1 MEINGYSTAKT
12 EIRTP
17 DPGSRAKCVVRL
29 HQLSRD
35 DRHCHSPR
43 DATPMR
49 HTSRLNSR
57 TPTAASHRVGSLL
70 PAIAVALVAVLGG
83 TALVLDRLWL
93 HTSQVELQTTA
104 EAAAL
109 AAGRALASDD
119 LLRDEFQPEAFL
131 MKARLAA
138 ARIALENS
146 VAGESLILNTDA
158 DGDVRFGRLATDETT
173 GETLFLETNSHPTAV
188 AVHARRTQDRDAPV
202 RLPIQSL
209 ISPSNADVVA
219 IAEATL
225 DNRVVGLRPVDDL
238 PLPTL
243 PLAILSET
251 AAAAEKPKQ
260 LSKQPHNPSADSAQ
274 ENAQVAPQTWVQ
286 TIEQRRGKDRFAF
299 DLSTGQVTEDADGIP
314 EITLRTPSLADRGV
328 VANAFVMTLAGDLTH
343 QDLQRQVRDGW
354 SVADLEPYG
363 GELMLHSGPLSLAG
377 ARGIEAAALAEAL
390 RGVVGQ
396 SRVCL
401 LYDRVDGDPRST
413 TASLRIIGFV
423 AGRVMSVREVSS
435 GVCEIVFQPAVM
447 SARSAVVAAEIVGLP
462 SWATPEESCSVS
474 PNKYVYKLRLSN

>member
-1 MEINGYSTAKT
+1 
-12 EIRTP
+12 
-17 DPGSRAKCVVRL
+17 
-29 HQLSRD
+29 
-35 DRHCHSPR
+35 
-43 DATPMR
+43 MR
-49 HTSRLNSR
+49 RNSRLNSR
-57 TPTAASHRVGSLL
+57 TPTAASRRVGSLL

-93 HTSQVELQTTA
+93 HTSQVELQTAA

-119 LLRDEFQPEAFL
+119 LLRDGFQPEAFL

-138 ARIALENS
+138 ARIALDNS
-146 VAGESLILNTDA
+146 VAGDPLILNSDA
-158 DGDVRFGRLATDETT
+158 DGDVRFGKLATDETT
-173 GETLFLETNSHPTAV
+173 GATLFLETSLHPTAV
-188 AVHARRTQDRDAPV
+188 AVHARRTQDRGAPIW
-202 RLPIQSL
+202 LPIQSL
-209 ISPSNADVVA
+209 FSPSNANIVA

-238 PLPTL
+238 PLPTF

-251 AAAAEKPKQ
+251 
-260 LSKQPHNPSADSAQ
+260 
-274 ENAQVAPQTWVQ
+274 WIQ
-286 TIEQRRGKDRFAF
+286 TIQQRRGTDRFAL
-299 DLSTGQVTEDADGIP
+299 DLSTGQVTEDPDGIP

-328 VANAFVMTLAGDLTH
+328 VANAFVMTLAGDLT
-343 QDLQRQVRDGW
+343 QQELQRQVRDGW

-363 GELMLHSGPLSLAG
+363 GELILDSGPLSLVG

-390 RGVVGQ
+390 RDVVGQ

-435 GVCEIVFQPAVM
+435 DVCEIVFQPAVM
-447 SARSAVVAAEIVGLP
+447 TARSAVVAAEVVGLP
-462 SWATPEESCSVS
+462 GQGAPDESSSVS

>member
-17 DPGSRAKCVVRL
+17 DPGSRAECVV
-29 HQLSRD
+29 HHQQLSRD
-35 DRHCHSPR
+35 DRDCHSPR
-43 DATPMR
+43 AALPMR
-49 HTSRLNSR
+49 HTSRQNSR
-57 TPTAASHRVGSLL
+57 IPTAASRRIGSLL
-70 PAIAVALVAVLGG
+70 PAIAVALVAVFGG

-93 HTSQVELQTTA
+93 QTSQVELQTA
-104 EAAAL
+104 ADAAAL

-119 LLRDEFQPEAFL
+119 LLRDEFQPEVFL

-138 ARIALENS
+138 ARIALENL
-146 VAGESLILNTDA
+146 VAGESLILNTGA
-158 DGDVRFGRLATDETT
+158 DGDVRFGTLATDETT
-173 GETLFLETNSHPTAV
+173 GETMFLETSSHPTSV

-202 RLPIQSL
+202 WLPIQSL
-209 ISPSNADVVA
+209 FTPSNADVVA

-251 AAAAEKPKQ
+251 
-260 LSKQPHNPSADSAQ
+260 
-274 ENAQVAPQTWVQ
+274 WVQ
-286 TIEQRRGKDRFAF
+286 SIEQRRGKDHFALE
-299 DLSTGQVTEDADGIP
+299 LSTGQVTEDTDGIP

-328 VANAFVMTLAGDLTH
+328 VDNAFVVTLGGDLTH
-343 QDLQRQVRDGW
+343 QDLQRQVRVGW
-354 SVADLEPYG
+354 TVADLEPYG

-377 ARGIEAAALAEAL
+377 ARRIEAAVLAEAL

-401 LYDRVDGDPRST
+401 LYDRVGGDPRST

-423 AGRVMSVREVSS
+423 AGRVMSVREVSN
-435 GVCEIVFQPAVM
+435 GVCEVVFQPAVM
-447 SARSAVVAAEIVGLP
+447 TVRSAVVAAEIVGFP
-462 SWATPEESCSVS
+462 SRATPEESYSAS